1 MNLPQHPPQIKVEI
15 KEPEGEGIYS
25 NLALITHS
33 PSEFIID
40 FARMMPGLP
49 RARVHARI
57 IMTPQHAKLLL
68 KALEDNIKKYEARF
82 GEIKLHG
89 MDASKKIGF
98 VPPEEGTEQTP

>member
-1 MNLPQHPPQIKVEI
+1 MSIQPPQIKVEI

-25 NLALITHS
+25 NLALISHS
-33 PSEFIID
+33 PSEFILD
-40 FARMMPGLP
+40 FARIMPGLP

-68 KALEDNIKKYEARF
+68 KALEDNVKKYEARF

-89 MDASKKIGF
+89 MDVSKKIGF
-98 VPPEEGTEQTP
+98 VQPGEESQP